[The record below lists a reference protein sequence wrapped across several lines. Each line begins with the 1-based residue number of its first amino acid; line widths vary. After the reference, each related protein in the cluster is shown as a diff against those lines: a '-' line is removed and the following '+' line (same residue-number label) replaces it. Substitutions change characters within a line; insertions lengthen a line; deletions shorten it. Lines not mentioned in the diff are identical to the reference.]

1 MGKRNRLCINA
12 KVFLSDTSNNN
23 MEINL
28 NIIIASI
35 SNLLTLPLLFNC
47 IILNCVHFLI
57 SVCSP
62 YVKPLHLIVYLHV
75 ICISSFTYPVF
86 VNPEGFGLEGTL
98 LRSFPQPHK
107 LD

>member
-12 KVFLSDTSNNN
+12 KVFLSDMSNNN

-35 SNLLTLPLLFNC
+35 SNLLTLLLFNC

-57 SVCSP
+57 SMCSP
-62 YVKPLHLIVYLHV
+62 YVKPLRLIVYLHV

-86 VNPEGFGLEGTL
+86 VNPEGFSLEVTL
-98 LRSFPQPHK
+98 LRSLTPPHK